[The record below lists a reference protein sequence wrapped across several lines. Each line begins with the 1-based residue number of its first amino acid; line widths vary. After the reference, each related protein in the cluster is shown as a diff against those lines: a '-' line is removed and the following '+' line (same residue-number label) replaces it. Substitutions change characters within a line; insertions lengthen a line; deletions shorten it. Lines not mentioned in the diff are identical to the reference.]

1 MTTTAKIID
10 GNALAALTRAD
21 VALRCNALK
30 AKGITPGLA
39 VLLVGEN
46 PASQVYVRNK
56 VKACADA
63 GLHSVLELSLIHIS
77 EPTRPY

>member
-1 MTTTAKIID
+1 MTQTAKIID

-21 VALRCNALK
+21 VALRSDALK
-30 AKGITPGLA
+30 ARGLTPGLA

-56 VKACADA
+56 VKACADT
-63 GLHSVLELSLIHIS
+63 GIRSVFEKYDAALLSLIHI
-77 EPTRPY
+77 